1 MKRKD
6 AIEVSE
12 KTKRIVLERQG
23 NKSISGV
30 ALTGKSVEF
39 HHVIPRSKSGVG
51 YEWNIVAITSEEHR
65 LYHDHL
71 PIKVYGRELYTW
83 EEFDTIMK
91 NHLKSRYPKWSEQG
105 CRYQK
110 FFEEEDYGIERG
122 KI

>member
-12 KTKRIVLERQG
+12 KTKAKVLERQG

-30 ALTGKSVEF
+30 VLTGKSVEF
-39 HHVIPRSKSGVG
+39 HHVVPRSKSGVG

-91 NHLKSRYPKWSEQG
+91 NHLKARYPKWSEKG